1 MSELDVLSSPSVGF
15 FTPPS
20 SQSVF
25 PNYKLEIQDGQGLG
39 VEVIKLESFGFS
51 PQPRA
56 YFIPVP
62 LLPPPIPP
70 WASGGWPLIPRGSP
84 LCQGNNPIFKMVKA
98 DSRRFESPLQN

>member
-1 MSELDVLSSPSVGF
+1 MSGLDVLSSPSVGF

-25 PNYKLEIQDGQGLG
+25 PNYKLEIQDGQGAG
-39 VEVIKLESFGFS
+39 VEVIKLESFRFSPPS
-51 PQPRA
+51 PQPTV

-70 WASGGWPLIPRGSP
+70 VGFWREAFDPTWFSP
-84 LCQGNNPIFKMVKA
+84 LPGQQLHF
-98 DSRRFESPLQN
+98 QNGQS